1 MAHPDI
7 QIKEVGALSAINLVA
22 NLHNVGETKLKNE
35 GSIRVGSKTYK
46 VTYVTDKDG
55 VEKLQMKRH
64 YTGFLIGPLLNA
76 CKKSTLTKQSTALR
90 LNATIA
96 ELMKSPNY
104 QIARNTYD
112 KLMEIATTHKGD
124 ENGVIEVANYG
135 HTEPRNRITALGVVE
150 VVNRKLKD
158 MKSGK
163 SIHLNKIDTYNSEL
177 GITNKTLMPDQYGA
191 LMKKIASGK
200 LTVDKELLDNDFYT
214 VEREDLE
221 QWRKFIS
228 NPEIVDKIDIPK
240 KLFTY
245 LNQPEGAS
253 DDDAGLVGWKKDFKT
268 NPDQALRNFVIK
280 NMPASAMKIGLANED
295 SINFQCNKIKEYIAI
310 YNMEDGAEKDA
321 KMEEFLNYENWPHTK
336 ADDNKIN
343 KMVNSAIDA
352 YAKEKNMSLRETQRN
367 FGKKIRADFIKN
379 HPKELRECIAS
390 YVVFSDII
398 MYATFRQTSKL
409 GLDFF
414 KSQNK
419 PILFHMSHR
428 DLTDF
433 GDINWIKGENH
444 WKTGQLDPTYGGSEI
459 THSEVRHANKLVER
473 YGEGAE
479 GADLWFVK
487 GVQVNNP

>member
-22 NLHNVGETKLKNE
+22 NLRNVGETKLKNE

-112 KLMEIATTHKGD
+112 KLMNIAKTHKGD

-135 HTEPRNRITALGVVE
+135 HTEPRNKITELGVVE

-221 QWRKFIS
+221 QWRTFIS
-228 NPEIVDKIDIPK
+228 NPEIADKIDIPR

-245 LNQPEGAS
+245 LNQPQGPS
-253 DDDAGLVGWKKDFKT
+253 DDDAGLVGWKKDFKM
-268 NPDQALRNFVIK
+268 NPNQALRNFVIK
-280 NMPASAMKIGLANED
+280 NMPASALKNGSVDAKTIDFMCD
-295 SINFQCNKIKEYIAI
+295 RIKEYVAI

-321 KMEEFLNYENWPHTK
+321 KMAEFLKFDNWPRTK
-336 ADDNKIN
+336 DDDAILKKQMADLITDK
-343 KMVNSAIDA
+343 AR
-352 YAKEKNMSLRETQRN
+352 EKNMPPNEAWRR
-367 FGKKIRADFIKN
+367 FGKEIRADFIKN
-379 HPKELRECIAS
+379 NPREAMKSSAS
-390 YVVFSDII
+390 YRLFSNII
-398 MYATFRQTSKL
+398 MYVQLLTIPTFWR
-409 GLDFF
+409 
-414 KSQNK
+414 
-419 PILFHMSHR
+419 
-428 DLTDF
+428 
-433 GDINWIKGENH
+433 
-444 WKTGQLDPTYGGSEI
+444 
-459 THSEVRHANKLVER
+459 
-473 YGEGAE
+473 
-479 GADLWFVK
+479 
-487 GVQVNNP
+487 